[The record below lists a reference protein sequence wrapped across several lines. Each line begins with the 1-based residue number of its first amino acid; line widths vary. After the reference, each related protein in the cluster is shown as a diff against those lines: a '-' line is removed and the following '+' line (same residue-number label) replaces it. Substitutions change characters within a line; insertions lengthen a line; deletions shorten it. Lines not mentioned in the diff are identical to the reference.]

1 MALNDFKQH
10 YDNAYETVFNKV
22 LVAKEV
28 ANTRFEPTLRYG
40 ESVTRPTYDISA
52 VLVRNTVRHSDSTI
66 DTVTDS
72 EELMTINLEKE
83 IAFRMSDGELVQA
96 GPLNPMEVIGRQA
109 AVKLAED
116 LDYEVFKLV
125 TEAAETFDEGDL
137 TTLASTG
144 AAIELS
150 STNVPKMASRLSA
163 KLMRKGNQTLS
174 NLVGVFDAYAA
185 SDITQ
190 YLMGKDIDLAGSA
203 FRNGF
208 AGTVTPMAGASI
220 YVSENLMGE
229 VTVPV
234 GGAATADDTITILG
248 VTFTAKAAPDEAGEF
263 DVHTTADGQ
272 GAIYANMINGSATG
286 QDSATGYYE
295 VSAANRAILRDAK
308 VVASYD
314 TAGDVLTIT
323 AAGRIIFAE
332 TLTTNPTVVNKLH
345 CYFGKRGGIDLVTQ
359 DKSEVDVRPESKQRA
374 SIIFSS
380 YLAGVKV
387 FADSAKTFLDVHVKV
402 V

>member
-1 MALNDFKQH
+1 MLNDFKQH

-28 ANTRFEPTLRYG
+28 ANTRFESVLRYG
-40 ESVTRPTYDISA
+40 ESVTRPTYDISG
-52 VLVRNTVRHSDSTI
+52 VIVRDVVRHSASTI

-72 EELMTINLEKE
+72 EELMTVNLEKE
-83 IAFRMSDGELVQA
+83 LAFRMSDGEITQA

-125 TEAAETFDEGDL
+125 SEADQTFDNGDL

-144 AAIELS
+144 TAITLS
-150 STNVPKMASRLSA
+150 GTTVPQMASRLPA

-174 NLVGVFDAYAA
+174 NLIGVFDAYAA

-208 AGTVTPMAGASI
+208 AGTISPMAGASI
-220 YVSENLMGE
+220 YVSENLQGE

-234 GGAATADDTITILG
+234 SGVAIADETITVLG
-248 VTFTAKAAPDEAGEF
+248 VTFTAKAAPSAAGEF
-263 DVHTTADGQ
+263 DVAGTADAQ
-272 GAIYANMINGSATG
+272 GAIYEHMINGAATG
-286 QDSATGYYE
+286 KDSATGYYE
-295 VSAANRAILRDAK
+295 VSAANRAILSDAK

-314 TAGDVLTIT
+314 SATDVLTIT
-323 AAGRIIFAE
+323 GAGRIIFSD
-332 TLTTNPTVVNKLH
+332 TITNFGTIKNKLH
-345 CYFGKRGGIDLVTQ
+345 CYFGKRGGIDLVTM
-359 DKSEVDVRPESKQRA
+359 DKSNVDVRQESTQRA
-374 SIIFSS
+374 SIIYSS
-380 YLAGVKV
+380 YLAATKV
-387 FADSAKTFLDVHVKV
+387 FADSSKTFLDVHVLV
-402 V
+402 A

>member
-28 ANTRFEPTLRYG
+28 ANTRFESTLRFG

-52 VLVRNTVRHSDSTI
+52 VLVRNTTRLSDSTI
-66 DTVTDS
+66 DTITDS

-83 IAFRMSDGELVQA
+83 IAFRISDGEVTQA

-125 TEAAETFDEGDL
+125 TSAENEFDNGDL

-144 AAIELS
+144 TAITLS
-150 STNVPKMASRLSA
+150 STTVPQMASRLPA
-163 KLMRKGNQTLS
+163 KLMRKGNQTLT
-174 NLVGVFDAYAA
+174 NLIGVFDAYAA

-208 AGTVTPMAGASI
+208 AGVVTPMAGASI
-220 YVSENLMGE
+220 YVSENLQGE

-234 GGAATADDTITILG
+234 SGVAIADETITVLG
-248 VTFTAKAAPDEAGEF
+248 VVFTAKAVPSVAGEF
-263 DVHTTADGQ
+263 DVAGSADAQ

-286 QDSATGYYE
+286 QDSATGYFE
-295 VSAANRAILRDAK
+295 VSAANRAILTDAK
-308 VVASYD
+308 IVAAYD
-314 TAGDVLTIT
+314 SATDVLTIT
-323 AAGRIIFAE
+323 GAGRIIFSN
-332 TLTTNPTVVNKLH
+332 TITNFGTIKNKLH

-359 DKSEVDVRPESKQRA
+359 DKSEVDVRQESRQRA
-374 SIIFSS
+374 SIIYSS
-380 YLAGVKV
+380 YLAGTKV
-387 FADSAKTFLDVHVKV
+387 FADNAKTFLDVHILVA
-402 V
+402 